1 MNATFRPAFKY
12 LMYGGLLLLSGLAMF
27 VLSVAHW
34 AGYQLSDVN
43 DRTAR
48 LTALLGVAGLGF
60 GGLLTSISQMTRFTI
75 AGETIAVRRPLSVC
89 QFDIGEIR
97 RIIWKLGQPRFELS
111 LASTKLDL
119 SLYSNDEQLA
129 IIRAIRTLVPE
140 SVQDNWA
147 EFCHRRALPLREG
160 GGRDRWLMSLPASTR
175 FFQTRKRWDHIF
187 TGLLLWSVVVA
198 AALWIYVPISQVVA
212 LPICVCAFWPL
223 IRFATP
229 KDGYWQLRAFGT
241 KETREMFIAVLF
253 APVIIPLLKSM
264 EWIGFTERTIVT
276 TAGLIGVAVI
286 ARLLIIARQM
296 DKRRF
301 NSDQI
306 ELTESVRRWEAGEQ
320 ALAK

>member
-175 FFQTRKRWDHIF
+175 FFSDAQTMGSHFHRPASMERRCRGGVVDIRSDLASSCIANLRLCVLAADSLCHSQRW
-187 TGLLLWSVVVA
+187 LLA
-198 AALWIYVPISQVVA
+198 AAGVRNKGNSRDVYRSA
-212 LPICVCAFWPL
+212 VCACHNP
-223 IRFATP
+223 ITEKYGVDRFHGTDDRHHCGSHRGGCHCSASHNCAPNGQTTVQFGP
-229 KDGYWQLRAFGT
+229 NRA
-241 KETREMFIAVLF
+241 
-253 APVIIPLLKSM
+253 
-264 EWIGFTERTIVT
+264 
-276 TAGLIGVAVI
+276 
-286 ARLLIIARQM
+286 
-296 DKRRF
+296 D
-301 NSDQI
+301 
-306 ELTESVRRWEAGEQ
+306 
-320 ALAK
+320 